1 MATENLNDQ
10 DFDPQAE
17 FYDEEGYRYR
27 SFAAWLAQDK
37 DHCGLNTRIDE
48 LKTIREWSKNA
59 CAWFSIHWQEREKAH
74 PSEYLETRSGH
85 AFASAYRDFAI
96 SGRKHP
102 RDCGRTT
109 RTGVARA
116 VAAPSH
122 AVHPADEP
130 EVPRRVGP

>member
-1 MATENLNDQ
+1 MSTANA
-10 DFDPQAE
+10 PSAV
-17 FYDEEGYRYR
+17 RYR
-27 SFAAWLAQDK
+27 PLLLILALLLMPFIVGGGLYAWGWRPAKAGNHGELLSPPRAVPPLADAA
-37 DHCGLNTRIDE
+37 G
-48 LKTIREWSKNA
+48 
-59 CAWFSIHWQEREKAH
+59 
-74 PSEYLETRSGH
+74 
-85 AFASAYRDFAI
+85 
-96 SGRKHP
+96 KHP